1 MYDTFISY
9 RRAGGAEIA
18 ARLYDFL
25 KLKGFDPFYDMTGM
39 RAGRFDEQLR
49 DRILQAENFILILS
63 VGALDR
69 CNELSDWVREEVK
82 TAIDYNLNIV
92 VFQEE
97 GFEYPSDLPE
107 EISSI
112 SMYQAILYDKTTV
125 SARLEQLPA
134 MLKYKNDRFAS
145 FETGKEIS
153 GRKIKFSGEYITQY
167 EDSDRGRI
175 IVRKAP
181 AILHQFGDHIWGR
194 TWFGTKQEWK
204 ISGRI
209 YGHKRLAGIY
219 YAKGYLD
226 DGFGTFF
233 LEAKNSGFLE
243 GYWSGYDSTNKSLTT
258 GRYVFKK
265 RDPHFV
271 CRLATRVD
279 LAAITRIADAQLG
292 KNYITEDFLREILD
306 SNQSTFCMVVE
317 DTSCKKTVGFC
328 ICKRL
333 DFEEMKAICNGQEPR
348 ELVFSQN
355 IGYIKTV
362 AVDENFKNLGLASI
376 LIDKC
381 MQQLAKE
388 GVDAYFSTA
397 WKHAGIINIASIM
410 ERFGFV
416 KYSEIPNYWYE
427 SSISEG
433 FNCPQCGN
441 PCHCSCVIYIKY

>member
-97 GFEYPSDLPE
+97 GFKYPSDLPE

-153 GRKIKFSGEYITQY
+153 GRKIKFSGEYIT
-167 EDSDRGRI
+167 RG
-175 IVRKAP
+175 
-181 AILHQFGDHIWGR
+181 Q
-194 TWFGTKQEWK
+194 
-204 ISGRI
+204 
-209 YGHKRLAGIY
+209 
-219 YAKGYLD
+219 
-226 DGFGTFF
+226 
-233 LEAKNSGFLE
+233 
-243 GYWSGYDSTNKSLTT
+243 
-258 GRYVFKK
+258 
-265 RDPHFV
+265 
-271 CRLATRVD
+271 
-279 LAAITRIADAQLG
+279 
-292 KNYITEDFLREILD
+292 
-306 SNQSTFCMVVE
+306 
-317 DTSCKKTVGFC
+317 
-328 ICKRL
+328 
-333 DFEEMKAICNGQEPR
+333 
-348 ELVFSQN
+348 
-355 IGYIKTV
+355 
-362 AVDENFKNLGLASI
+362 
-376 LIDKC
+376 
-381 MQQLAKE
+381 
-388 GVDAYFSTA
+388 
-397 WKHAGIINIASIM
+397 
-410 ERFGFV
+410 
-416 KYSEIPNYWYE
+416 
-427 SSISEG
+427 
-433 FNCPQCGN
+433 
-441 PCHCSCVIYIKY
+441 